1 MFENNHNGEEP
12 TTCSK
17 EREQNITERGRDEK
31 REWNET
37 KRQRDRERER
47 DEKRGKRPH
56 NTLNT
61 NQSENVAWC

>member
-37 KRQRDRERER
+37 KRQRDRETERER
-47 DEKRGKRPH
+47 ERREKREETTQH
-56 NTLNT
+56 T
-61 NQSENVAWC
+61 